1 MDIPDKLLQY
11 RYHITIAA
19 IVPLVLSLLLYAA
32 PRLLTIL
39 SYFWP
44 LFASTAVLLIALI
57 AFGGLSQFSN
67 EAHGEKAGAGILD
80 YVGGQPEHS

>member
-11 RYHITIAA
+11 RYHLTIAA

-39 SYFWP
+39 AYFWP
-44 LFASTAVLLIALI
+44 LFASTAVLLMALI
-57 AFGGLSQFSN
+57 TFGGLSQFSN
-67 EAHGEKAGAGILD
+67 EAHGEKADAGIID